1 MKIKL
6 TLVTI
11 LSFTTSLAFV
21 CSYFGNLALAN
32 IEQYFA
38 VVALIFMDGFFGV
51 IAGVKREGFK
61 TYKALKVIRTIFTWL
76 VILTVLLMIEK
87 GFAGTSWLS
96 ETIMIPFVVF
106 ELISA
111 LKNASMSGFIKN
123 DQLNQILDIIDKHK
137 GERN

>member
-1 MKIKL
+1 M
-6 TLVTI
+6 
-11 LSFTTSLAFV
+11 AFL
-21 CSYFGNLALAN
+21 CAYFGKLAMDN

-38 VVALIFMDGFFGV
+38 IVALIFMDGFFGV

-61 TYKALKVIRTIFTWL
+61 TYKALKVIRNMFTWL
-76 VILTVLLMIEK
+76 VILTVLLMIER
-87 GFAGTSWLS
+87 GFVGTSWLS
-96 ETIMIPFVVF
+96 ETVMIPFMVF

-123 DQLNQILDIIDKHK
+123 DQLNQILDLIDKHK

>member
-1 MKIKL
+1 MKIKM
-6 TLVTI
+6 TLGLI
-11 LSFTTSLAFV
+11 LSLSTTIAFV
-21 CSYFGNLALAN
+21 CAYFGKLAMAN

-61 TYKALKVIRTIFTWL
+61 TYKALKVIRTVFTWL
-76 VILTVLLMIEK
+76 VILTVILMIEK
-87 GFAGTSWLS
+87 GFGGTSWLS
-96 ETIMIPFVVF
+96 ETVMIPFIIF

-123 DQLNQILDIIDKHK
+123 DQLNQILDLIDKHK
-137 GERN
+137 GQRK

>member
-1 MKIKL
+1 MKMKL

-11 LSFTTSLAFV
+11 LSFTTSLAFI
-21 CSYFGNLALAN
+21 CAYFGKLAMDN

-38 VVALIFMDGFFGV
+38 VIALIFMDGFFGV
-51 IAGVKREGFK
+51 IAGIRREGFK
-61 TYKALKVIRTIFTWL
+61 TYKALKVLRTIFTWL
-76 VILTVLLMIEK
+76 VILTTILMIER

-96 ETIMIPFVVF
+96 ETIMVPFMVF

-123 DQLNQILDIIDKHK
+123 DQLNQILDLIDKHK
-137 GERN
+137 GQRK

>member
-1 MKIKL
+1 MKSSL
-6 TLVTI
+6 TVI
-11 LSFTTSLAFV
+11 LSLTTTLAFV
-21 CSYFGNLALAN
+21 CAYFGKLAMDN

-61 TYKALKVIRTIFTWL
+61 TYKALKVIRNMFTWL
-76 VILTVLLMIEK
+76 VILTVLLMIER
-87 GFAGTSWLS
+87 GFVGTSWLS
-96 ETIMIPFVVF
+96 ETVMIPFMIF

-123 DQLNQILDIIDKHK
+123 DQLNQILDLIDKHK

>member
-1 MKIKL
+1 MKSSL
-6 TLVTI
+6 TVI
-11 LSFTTSLAFV
+11 LSLTTTLAFV
-21 CSYFGNLALAN
+21 CAYFGKLAMDN

-51 IAGVKREGFK
+51 IAGIKREGFK
-61 TYKALKVIRTIFTWL
+61 TYKALKVIRTVFTWL
-76 VILTVLLMIEK
+76 VILTVILMIEK

-96 ETIMIPFVVF
+96 ETVMIPFIIF

-123 DQLNQILDIIDKHK
+123 DQLNQILDLIDKHK
-137 GERN
+137 GQRK